1 MGLCLVIEM
10 SMLDD
15 LYKPDYKSRLSTQVI
30 GRPGSGKSVYLRH
43 TILEFLKRN
52 KDPNYRMIFVCPKH
66 EMILSDKKEHQ
77 PIPTDKL
84 EKHLRKNRVAIVYP
98 DIDFLD
104 QEADYI
110 IDLIFAIERENEGF
124 SATIVIYDSQV
135 FVESRKSISP
145 AFRRLALT
153 GRSRGIRYVA
163 VAHSVIYQK
172 DLEGST
178 SYIIMFNL
186 PFKQH
191 WTDSIKRYGFNPE
204 PYVEQLAGTPY
215 SHVWFDVTTT
225 KVRLFPPLE
234 I

>member
-1 MGLCLVIEM
+1 M

-15 LYKPDYKSRLSTQVI
+15 LYKPDYKSRLTTQIV

-43 TILEFLKRN
+43 TINEFMKRN
-52 KDPNYRMIFVCPKH
+52 KDPNYRMVFVCPKH
-66 EMILSDKKEHQ
+66 EMILSDKKEHR
-77 PIPTDKL
+77 PIRTDQL
-84 EKHLRKNRVAIVYP
+84 EKHLRKNRVAVVYP
-98 DIDFLD
+98 DIDYLD
-104 QEADYI
+104 SEADYI
-110 IDLIFAIERENEGF
+110 IDLLFAIERENEGF
-124 SATIVIYDSQV
+124 SATIVIDDSQV
-135 FVESRKSISP
+135 FIESRKSISP

-163 VAHSVIYQK
+163 VAHSIIYSK

-178 SYIIMFNL
+178 SYIILFNL

-191 WTDSIKRYGFNPE
+191 WTDSIKRYGFDPQ
-204 PYVEQLAGTPY
+204 PYVEQLASTPY

-225 KVRLFPPLE
+225 KASLYPPLE

>member
-1 MGLCLVIEM
+1 
-10 SMLDD
+10 MLDD
-15 LYKPDYKSRLSTQVI
+15 LYKPDYKSSLTTQII
-30 GRPGSGKSVYLRH
+30 GRPGSGKSVYLRE
-43 TILEFLKRN
+43 TINQFLKRN
-52 KDPNYRMIFVCPKH
+52 KDPNYRMVFVCPKH
-66 EMILSDKKEHQ
+66 EMILSDKKEHR
-77 PIPTDKL
+77 PIPTNQL

-98 DIDFLD
+98 NIDFLD
-104 QEADYI
+104 AEADYI

-124 SATIVIYDSQV
+124 SATIVIDDSQV
-135 FVESRKSISP
+135 FVQSRKSISP
-145 AFRRLALT
+145 SFRRLALT

-204 PYVEQLAGTPY
+204 PYVEQLASTPN

-225 KVRLFPPLE
+225 KVRLFPPIE

>member
-1 MGLCLVIEM
+1 LT
-10 SMLDD
+10 MLDD
-15 LYKPDYKSRLSTQVI
+15 LYKPDYKSRLTTQII
-30 GRPGSGKSVYLRH
+30 GRPGSGKSVYLRE
-43 TILEFLKRN
+43 TILQFLKRN
-52 KDPNYRMIFVCPKH
+52 KDPDYRMIFICPKH
-66 EMILSDKKEHQ
+66 EMVLSDKKEHQ

-110 IDLIFAIERENEGF
+110 IELVFAIERENEGF
-124 SATIVIYDSQV
+124 SATVVIDDSQV

-225 KVRLFPPLE
+225 KVRLFPPIE

>member
-124 SATIVIYDSQV
+124 SATIVIDDSQV

-153 GRSRGIRYVA
+153 GRSRGGRYVA

-225 KVRLFPPLE
+225 KVRL
-234 I
+234 